1 MPMITI
7 NWTKGRSPAQK
18 QAVVDGI
25 LQALAT
31 GAGVAPEHVWIV
43 FDETEAEDFFIGSE
57 TIAERRRKRSAPP
70 K

>member
-7 NWTKGRSPAQK
+7 NCTRGRSSEQK

-25 LQALAT
+25 LQALET

-57 TIAERRRKRSAPP
+57 TIAERRRKRSVAP